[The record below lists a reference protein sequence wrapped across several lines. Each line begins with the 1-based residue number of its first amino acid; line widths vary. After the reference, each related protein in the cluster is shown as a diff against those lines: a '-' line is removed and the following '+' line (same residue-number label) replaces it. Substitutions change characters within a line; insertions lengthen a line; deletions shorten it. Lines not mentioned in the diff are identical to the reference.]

1 MNKINRK
8 FEYALMA
15 LKYMSHKIPGEL
27 TSAKELSDALHTPFD
42 ATARVLQVMSQKGLL
57 HVEHGALGG
66 YQILKDLSKVSVHDL
81 MNMIEGPTAIVK
93 CLHKEE
99 PCEIS
104 NNCNIASPLTILNA
118 RLNEFYQDLSLKDLL
133 IDQNLKKNSR
143 QYAQEAV
150 NG

>member
-1 MNKINRK
+1 
-8 FEYALMA
+8 
-15 LKYMSHKIPGEL
+15 MSYKIPGEL

-66 YQILKDLSKVSVHDL
+66 YQILKDLSKISVLEL

-104 NNCNIASPLTILNA
+104 NNCNIASPLTVLNN
-118 RLNEFYQDLSLKDLL
+118 RLNDFYRELSLKELL
-133 IDQNLKKNSR
+133 LDNDNKKLDRLNQR
-143 QYAQEAV
+143 EAMH
-150 NG
+150 G